1 MRNRK
6 KGLKTHPMHGAFGMV
21 IEELN
26 ELDVEEL
33 LNETLRLV
41 MLIRL
46 GRARTED
53 VDTLWEILIN
63 IQYEVTRRGKRVRV
77 LMN

>member
-1 MRNRK
+1 
-6 KGLKTHPMHGAFGMV
+6 MV

-33 LNETLRLV
+33 LNEVLRLV

-53 VDTLWEILIN
+53 IDALWEILIN
-63 IQYEVTRRGKRVRV
+63 IQYEITKKDKHMET
-77 LMN
+77 LLSN

>member
-1 MRNRK
+1 
-6 KGLKTHPMHGAFGMV
+6 MV
-21 IEELN
+21 IEELSWLN
-26 ELDVEEL
+26 VGEL
-33 LNETLRLV
+33 LNEALRLV

-53 VDTLWEILIN
+53 VDALWEILTN
-63 IQYEVTRRGKRVRV
+63 IQYEITRKGKCVKV

>member
-1 MRNRK
+1 MAIGELND
-6 KGLKTHPMHGAFGMV
+6 LDM
-21 IEELN
+21 EELFS
-26 ELDVEEL
+26 EA
-33 LNETLRLV
+33 LRLV

-46 GRARTED
+46 GRAGTED
-53 VDTLWEILIN
+53 VDALWEILIN

>member
-1 MRNRK
+1 M
-6 KGLKTHPMHGAFGMV
+6 LVILAFNMV
-21 IEELN
+21 IEELSEIN
-26 ELDVEEL
+26 VRWLF
-33 LNETLRLV
+33 NETFRLV

-53 VDTLWEILIN
+53 IDALWEILIN
-63 IQYEVTRRGKRVRV
+63 IQYEVTRRGRRVRV

>member
-1 MRNRK
+1 
-6 KGLKTHPMHGAFGMV
+6 MHGAFGMV

-53 VDTLWEILIN
+53 VDALWEILTN
-63 IQYEVTRRGKRVRV
+63 IQYEVTRRYRRIET